1 MLTTELAAT
10 GRLRRARDHLIRT
23 ACFLS
28 GRLAPAWYARQVV
41 WRTFDTLLV
50 AAYKRLCTSRL
61 VMHLRPFWVL
71 ALLPLVHTAGDESK
85 RVPSFSGERIDFTAW
100 FMLFSA
106 YVAYKLVAAAPIVA
120 GRRPKPPAAPAAIQ
134 GRLAPEPPAPPAPT
148 KASDGTV
155 SNQAEIDAAPPAPGV
170 PLHASPP
177 AIAVS
182 VRHRPSCISAL
193 ATLIMSS
200 GSVCPL
206 PPPIMACLPT
216 LRPRLI
222 CPRAMPSHVAVP
234 APYRSCASHQRTCGS
249 LRPQR

>member
-106 YVAYKLVAAAPIVA
+106 YVAYKLVAAAPHDECT
-120 GRRPKPPAAPAAIQ
+120 RPVGKSCGIS
-134 GRLAPEPPAPPAPT
+134 GYV
-148 KASDGTV
+148 D
-155 SNQAEIDAAPPAPGV
+155 
-170 PLHASPP
+170 
-177 AIAVS
+177 S
-182 VRHRPSCISAL
+182 VL
-193 ATLIMSS
+193 
-200 GSVCPL
+200 VC
-206 PPPIMACLPT
+206 
-216 LRPRLI
+216 
-222 CPRAMPSHVAVP
+222 
-234 APYRSCASHQRTCGS
+234 
-249 LRPQR
+249 